1 LWKIISLKSRSKFHK
16 LLKDLKNN
24 CSQILINS
32 FGILLKFPNQQHKLR
47 KMVHVET
54 SREEIEEIAMINHKS
69 KIIREEETEKEDLIM
84 EMKDIKTVE
93 SNKIINLVMIIRIGE
108 IILIIEK
115 ETIEGED
122 IEGGGEEEDLEETTI
137 IAAMTTDKVDRGR
150 KGSSN
155 RVIEEIEIITTMEME
170 TGSLT
175 TMETGSLTTIETE
188 TRDITIITRTIM
200 QAMSLLYQ

>member
-1 LWKIISLKSRSKFHK
+1 
-16 LLKDLKNN
+16 
-24 CSQILINS
+24 
-32 FGILLKFPNQQHKLR
+32 
-47 KMVHVET
+47 MVHVET